1 MQTIEDVLVELDR
14 IIDIE
19 QQRCSFRGY
28 FAALYRATTERV
40 RQGVVAGAFT
50 DGPRMVRMD
59 LRFAEFYIDA
69 WRLHE
74 ARQALGSD
82 AKPSKPWRLA
92 FGSARLEDP
101 LIVQHLLLG
110 MNAHI
115 NLDLPQAA
123 VAAAGQDLSDF
134 KADFMQINAIIQGL
148 LGQVQ
153 DVLDLHSPYMR
164 RLDWWGGD
172 KDEAFFSWSVNR
184 ARDAAWANT
193 RLLHRVPAPL
203 EGLVLREMELSAA
216 AFARLIRATPV
227 PESIRVSESDWRR
240 PSKVAEVIADLRAI
254 T

>member
-19 QQRCSFRGY
+19 RQRCSFRGY
-28 FAALYRATTERV
+28 FAAMYRATTERV
-40 RQGVVAGAFT
+40 RQGVVSGAFT

-59 LRFAEFYIDA
+59 VRFASFYIDA
-69 WRLHE
+69 WKQHE
-74 ARQALGSD
+74 ARQATGQGPR
-82 AKPSKPWRLA
+82 PSKPWRLA

-101 LIVQHLLLG
+101 LIVQHMLLG

-123 VAAAGQDLSDF
+123 VAIAGDDLPSF
-134 KADFMQINAIIQGL
+134 KADFMQINLILQGL
-148 LGQVQ
+148 LGEVQ
-153 DVLDLHSPYMR
+153 EVIDDHSPYMR
-164 RLDWWGGD
+164 RLDWWGGN

-193 RLLHRVPAPL
+193 RLLHHVPGPL
-203 EGLVLREMELSAA
+203 EGLVLAELELSAA

-240 PSKVAEVIADLRAI
+240 PSKVAAIIDELRQI